1 MIWRQ
6 KRRKQVFNTHTKMIK
21 LSVNAYTIEE
31 VAAMLEVSERTVL
44 RRIDQYKSTQGREGI
59 GPVIRD
65 GKIVA
70 VPESSLFDWM
80 QRNTGY

>member
-1 MIWRQ
+1 
-6 KRRKQVFNTHTKMIK
+6 MIK
-21 LSVNAYTIEE
+21 VSVNAYTLEE
-31 VAAMLEVSERTVL
+31 VAGMLEVSERTVM
-44 RRIDQYKSTQGREGI
+44 RRIEQYKTTQGREGL